1 MCLPRWIK
9 DWLRIEPR
17 GYVLK
22 LADGKRHNVIRG
34 DLIPMSTKVIVMN
47 GISFVDTGEDDP
59 YYSNGYRVYREGFE
73 TFEYESHGE

>member
-1 MCLPRWIK
+1 MRLIRWIN
-9 DWLRIEPR
+9 DLAGIEPR

-22 LADGKRHNVIRG
+22 VADGKRHNVIRG
-34 DLIPMSTKVIVMN
+34 DLIPMSTKVIVMD

-59 YYSNGYRVYREGFE
+59 NYSNGYRVYREGFE